1 MTYFNDN
8 IMNNNEQS
16 TNGNT
21 QLNSGRSN
29 LNNRVSR
36 FMMLGRSKKVAW
48 DAKRRNRTI

>member
-1 MTYFNDN
+1 
-8 IMNNNEQS
+8 MNNSEQS

-21 QLNSGRSN
+21 QLNSERSN

-48 DAKRRNRTI
+48 DNARRNRTI